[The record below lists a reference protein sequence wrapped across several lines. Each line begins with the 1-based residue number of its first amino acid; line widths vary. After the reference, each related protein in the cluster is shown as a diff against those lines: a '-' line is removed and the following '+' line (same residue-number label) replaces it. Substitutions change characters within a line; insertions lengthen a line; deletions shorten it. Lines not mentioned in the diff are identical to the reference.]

1 MLVFLFYLLKMCVF
15 YIYCLIIL
23 FVWDFSFILNK
34 VGFKGL
40 KKFIMC
46 FIFLVFIEKKNYL
59 FLIEN
64 VCFIISYII

>member
-46 FIFLVFIEKKNYL
+46 FIFLVFIEKNYL
-59 FLIEN
+59 FLMEN